1 MLLFLPILY
10 ATLHD
15 EIGYTLMSSS
25 QRRKRPLKFT
35 QIATE
40 EPIFEG
46 PVVYAHIGVY
56 LPCFRPIFHQ

>member
-10 ATLHD
+10 AALHD
-15 EIGYTLMSSS
+15 AKGCTLMSSS

-40 EPIFEG
+40 EPMFEG

-56 LPCFRPIFHQ
+56 LSSFRPILH